1 MKKPECD
8 EPVVSSTSSLSS
20 PSAAEDSAEE
30 DGLTHVLRQGQ
41 PQALAAI
48 RQHLGEVR
56 KDHIALALRAGFVDF
71 VKTAYANSKQSEE
84 DAKELLEQACIHASD
99 TDLREILHWD
109 LKFVNPISSLIAHNR
124 MSLTQDLISSK
135 ELYASSAEF
144 RSLLKAKQV
153 SAAKQ
158 SVNVCKSSCPNKT
171 YRLLQD
177 AENIRELIRLIRDPE
192 IVLEATSLLRSV
204 KTSHLNELHLQE
216 VKEVLRDIL
225 DSAEDSMLVRHWN
238 PILVC
243 VVLAELCDSLKPAN
257 CELCWEFDELSEELC
272 GLANDLM
279 TKTKDICQ
287 MQAILLDNS
296 YNRLHLIDILAR
308 NSTKYRALL
317 RHPYVAI
324 IINRLWVGDS
334 AMEFALQKCSY
345 VFSMLKRRSPSKIW
359 SVRPLTPEGSSIFQ
373 FNAWKY
379 NATIRQ
385 LLEGLLLFVLF
396 IHSLYMTS
404 IYIKAAKVDANH
416 LGHSAQE
423 IQSAKDDMDSV
434 KSAIDI
440 YLLFLL
446 LLALNLGF
454 KFLYKFF
461 LKEEVFPDPRVVT
474 DLVLTVCALCF
485 KLEVFGSVDTYTSNY
500 EYVWA
505 VMFSV
510 ILIRAS
516 LVLTITRQYGPILRM
531 IQIVII
537 DVSKY
542 LSVYFISIC
551 VFAVAANLLFFREG
565 EEYETFSRSM
575 ITMFESSLGGFD
587 FTVFAWRKYTGWVF
601 LTVWIFFSAVIL
613 LNLLIAVLSS
623 RYDEINPQANA
634 DYASLLYTYYS
645 FSRYTHTYGALVIF
659 TVPWNALLVPFV
671 PLFFFKR
678 TAAKANFYL
687 AHVSY
692 LLLLVFTFVLF
703 TILNLVLIPYVY
715 IKKLRQLVTAK
726 DLPQKSRVVASWV
739 FLGLGFLCLQGAL
752 SYKVLFKFLYDRK
765 QKGRRDMSPL
775 QNVIQEQLEGLC
787 SNSTMIAPVEELS
800 SLFHSDVTHFN
811 LFSRGVS
818 QHSEGVFSEIL
829 ESLDTKAKM
838 NLLLKFRSSPCTVDL
853 AFALRCVKQ
862 WSWQQLVAA
871 DPFLVKTVLGV
882 RPS

>member
-8 EPVVSSTSSLSS
+8 EPVVSASSSFKLSS
-20 PSAAEDSAEE
+20 AEDSSEE
-30 DGLTHVLRQGQ
+30 DKLTYLLRQGQ
-41 PQALAAI
+41 QQAAI
-48 RQHLGEVR
+48 QHVGEVS
-56 KDHIALALRAGFVDF
+56 KEHIALALRAGFVDF
-71 VKTAYANSKQSEE
+71 VKAAYASRKESEE
-84 DAKELLEQACIHASD
+84 DAKELLEQACMHASD
-99 TDLREILHWD
+99 SDLREILHWD

-124 MSLTQDLISSK
+124 MPLTQALISSK
-135 ELYASSAEF
+135 ELFANGAEF
-144 RSLLKAKQV
+144 RCLLKAKQV
-153 SAAKQ
+153 SAARQ
-158 SVNVCKSSCPNKT
+158 SVNVCKSSCPIKT

-177 AENIRELIRLIRDPE
+177 AENIKELIRLLNDPE
-192 IVLEATSLLRSV
+192 IVLEATSLLRTV
-204 KTSHLNELHLQE
+204 RASHLNELHLLE
-216 VKEVLRDIL
+216 VKEMLRDIL

-238 PILVC
+238 PVLVC
-243 VVLAELCDSLKPAN
+243 VVLAELCDSLKPVN
-257 CELCWEFDELSEELC
+257 CDLAWEFDELSMELC
-272 GLANDLM
+272 DLANDLM

-287 MQAILLDNS
+287 MEAILLDNS
-296 YNRLHLIDILAR
+296 YSHLYLIDLLTR

-317 RHPYVAI
+317 CHPYVAI

-334 AMEFALQKCSY
+334 AMGFALQKCSY
-345 VFSMLKRRSPSKIW
+345 VFSMLKRRSPSKVW

-385 LLEGLLLFVLF
+385 LLEGLLLLALF
-396 IHSLYMTS
+396 IHSLYTTS
-404 IYIKAAKVDANH
+404 IYVQAAKVDANH
-416 LGHSAQE
+416 LGHSVQE
-423 IQSAKDDMDSV
+423 IESARKDMASV

-446 LLALNLGF
+446 LLAVNLGF
-454 KFLYKFF
+454 KFLYKF
-461 LKEEVFPDPRVVT
+461 LLEEEIFPDPRVVT
-474 DLVLTVCALCF
+474 DLVLTICALCF

-500 EYVWA
+500 EFVWA

-531 IQIVII
+531 IQIIII

-565 EEYETFSRSM
+565 EQYETFSRSM

-623 RYDEINPQANA
+623 RYEEINPQANA
-634 DYASLLYTYYS
+634 DYASLLYSYYTS
-645 FSRYTHTYGALVIF
+645 SRYTPTYGALVIF

-671 PLFFFKR
+671 PLLCFKR
-678 TAAKANFYL
+678 TAGKASFYL
-687 AHVSY
+687 THVSY
-692 LLLLVFTFVLF
+692 LLLLVFTFGLF
-703 TILNLVLIPYVY
+703 TLLNLVLIPYVY
-715 IKKLRQLVTAK
+715 LKKLSQLVTAK
-726 DLPQKSRVVASWV
+726 DLPQKSRLVAAWV
-739 FLGLGFLCLQGAL
+739 GLGLGFLCVQGGR
-752 SYKVLFKFLYDRK
+752 SYRVLFKFLYSQQK
-765 QKGRRDMSPL
+765 KGRRDMIPL
-775 QNVIQEQLEGLC
+775 KNLIKDQLESLC
-787 SNSTMIAPVEELS
+787 SNSRTLMPVEELRA
-800 SLFHSDVTHFN
+800 LLHADVTHIN
-811 LFSRGVS
+811 VFSRGVS

-838 NLLLKFRSSPCTVDL
+838 NLLLKFRSSLCTVDL

-862 WSWQQLVAA
+862 WSWQQLVAS
-871 DPFLVKTVLGV
+871 DPFLVKSVLGA
-882 RPS
+882 RSS